1 MRAIKNDPNKN
12 IATREVRAA
21 GSTDAAQRMAFAQRG
36 QQPDSGRHRPQMV
49 RLQQQVAHWRAKA
62 GEQGVEELED
72 IGEARA
78 AAAQA

>member
-1 MRAIKNDPNKN
+1 VRAIKNDPNKN

-21 GSTDAAQRMAFAQRG
+21 ASAGAAQRMPFPLRW
-36 QQPDSGRHRPQMV
+36 QQADCVGCRPQMV

-72 IGEARA
+72 IGDARA
-78 AAAQA
+78 PATQA

>member
-1 MRAIKNDPNKN
+1 
-12 IATREVRAA
+12 
-21 GSTDAAQRMAFAQRG
+21 
-36 QQPDSGRHRPQMV
+36 MV

>member
-21 GSTDAAQRMAFAQRG
+21 ASADAAQRIALAVRRLQADCVR
-36 QQPDSGRHRPQMV
+36 RRPQMV
-49 RLQQQVAHWRAKA
+49 RLQQQVAHLRAKA

-72 IGEARA
+72 IGDARPP
-78 AAAQA
+78 AAQA